1 MKKKPGGVSPEEI
14 EKARSVD
21 LLSYLRAC
29 DPAELVHV
37 SGSTYC
43 TRSHDSLKISNG
55 AWMWFSQGIGGWSAL
70 DYLIKV
76 KNYGFIEAVRAINGQ
91 EVRCDAP
98 VFSCPK
104 KEEHKLLLPQKN
116 GDERKTTAYLLGRC
130 IDREIIDYCVKKGYI
145 YESLPYHNVIFVG
158 YDSENIPRYA
168 SYRSTGKR
176 RSLGDAA
183 GSDKRFSF
191 RIENPESRDLHVFE
205 SAIDLLS
212 YATLVKKAG
221 GDWKKENL
229 MSLAG
234 VYSGKADGTVKVPAA
249 LSRMLLENKKINR
262 IFLHLDNDTAGRRA
276 AKGLAKSLR
285 SRAEV
290 YDEPPA
296 SGKDMNDHL
305 CMICRKEQA
314 MKKERTDRYER

>member
-1 MKKKPGGVSPEEI
+1 MKRNAGGVSPEEI

-21 LLSYLRAC
+21 LLSYLQAC
-29 DPAELVHV
+29 DPGELVHV
-37 SGSTYC
+37 SGNTYC

-55 AWMWFSQGIGGWSAL
+55 AWMWFSQGFGGWSAL

-98 VFSCPK
+98 VFSCTK
-104 KEEHKLLLPQKN
+104 KEERKLLLPQKN
-116 GDERKTTAYLLGRC
+116 GDERKITSYLLGRC

-168 SYRSTGKR
+168 SYRSTGEKR
-176 RSLGDAA
+176 FLGDAA

-191 RIENPESRDLHVFE
+191 RIENPESCDLHLFE

-212 YATLVKKAG
+212 YATLVKRSG
-221 GDWKKENL
+221 GDWRKESM

-234 VYSGKADGTVKVPAA
+234 VYAGKTNGSVKVPVA
-249 LSRMLLENKKINR
+249 LEKTLLEHEKIR
-262 IFLHLDNDTAGRRA
+262 KVYLHFDRDDAGRRA
-276 AKGLAKSLR
+276 AKGLSESLSGR
-285 SRAEV
+285 V
-290 YDEPPA
+290 IVCDELPGF
-296 SGKDMNDHL
+296 GKDFNDYL
-305 CMICRKEQA
+305 CMVCKSSVRKR
-314 MKKERTDRYER
+314 ERNDRYER

>member
-21 LLSYLRAC
+21 LLSYLQAC
-29 DPAELVHV
+29 DPAELVYV

-104 KEEHKLLLPQKN
+104 KEERKLLLPQKN
-116 GDERKTTAYLLGRC
+116 SDERKITAYLLGRC

-145 YESLPYHNVIFVG
+145 YESLPYHNVIFMG

-168 SYRSTGKR
+168 SYRRYNKE
-176 RSLGDAA
+176 
-183 GSDKRFSF
+183 F
-191 RIENPESRDLHVFE
+191 R
-205 SAIDLLS
+205 
-212 YATLVKKAG
+212 
-221 GDWKKENL
+221 
-229 MSLAG
+229 
-234 VYSGKADGTVKVPAA
+234 
-249 LSRMLLENKKINR
+249 
-262 IFLHLDNDTAGRRA
+262 
-276 AKGLAKSLR
+276 
-285 SRAEV
+285 
-290 YDEPPA
+290 
-296 SGKDMNDHL
+296 
-305 CMICRKEQA
+305 
-314 MKKERTDRYER
+314 

>member
-21 LLSYLRAC
+21 LLSYLQAC
-29 DPAELVHV
+29 DPAELVYV

-104 KEEHKLLLPQKN
+104 KEERKLLLPQKN
-116 GDERKTTAYLLGRC
+116 SDERKITAYLLGRC

-145 YESLPYHNVIFVG
+145 YESLPYHNVIFMG

-191 RIENPESRDLHVFE
+191 RIENPESKDLHVFE

-221 GDWKKENL
+221 GEWKKENL

-234 VYSGKADGTVKVPAA
+234 VYSGKADRTVKVPAA
-249 LSRMLLENKKINR
+249 LARTLSENPKISR
-262 IFLHLDNDTAGRRA
+262 IFLHLDNDIAGRRA
-276 AKGLAKSLR
+276 AKGLAESLCG
-285 SRAEV
+285 RAEV

-305 CMICRKEQA
+305 CMICEKEQA

>member
-1 MKKKPGGVSPEEI
+1 MRKKPGGVSPEEI

-21 LLSYLRAC
+21 LLSYLREC
-29 DPAELVHV
+29 DPGELVHV

-91 EVRCDAP
+91 EVRCDVP

-116 GDERKTTAYLLGRC
+116 GDERKITAYLLGRC
-130 IDREIIDYCVKKGYI
+130 IDREIIEYCVKKGYI

-183 GSDKRFSF
+183 GSD
-191 RIENPESRDLHVFE
+191 
-205 SAIDLLS
+205 
-212 YATLVKKAG
+212 
-221 GDWKKENL
+221 
-229 MSLAG
+229 
-234 VYSGKADGTVKVPAA
+234 
-249 LSRMLLENKKINR
+249 
-262 IFLHLDNDTAGRRA
+262 
-276 AKGLAKSLR
+276 
-285 SRAEV
+285 
-290 YDEPPA
+290 
-296 SGKDMNDHL
+296 
-305 CMICRKEQA
+305 
-314 MKKERTDRYER
+314 